1 MKNQIFILFSGILST
16 FDILNLLAWGG
27 FINVFWQSNDN
38 LFSDLSDSL
47 LIILLISM
55 WLVNRKP
62 KKRMNNN

>member
-1 MKNQIFILFSGILST
+1 MKNKIFILFSGILST
-16 FDILNLLAWGG
+16 FDIVNLLAWGG

>member
-1 MKNQIFILFSGILST
+1 MKNKIFILFSGILST